1 MSIAKYCVDT
11 GPYIPPSVT
20 TGNTECLS
28 GSLRYLDIDN
38 TQSERNLW
46 ESWWDEQIKQFGMK
60 TSYYINA
67 YTLSGHDF
75 FYGEQPLAGFLPPID
90 MIMCLTVNNDSIIL
104 SKFGIQG
111 NADITAV
118 IAIKTFTSTLTAS
131 ALSGITS
138 RYTYEPKAGDL
149 IELSE
154 YGRTRPNGRSG
165 QIYEI
170 TERVDQ
176 RGGEANQ
183 LMGHYVWMVKGKRY
197 DYTFEPNAP
206 REALSK
212 QIYDNK
218 FDGRVPTNTGTPG
231 AEVRIIEDKAYPQN
245 VDKQGRTNVYNYI
258 QNSNAPLSGYLTYD
272 GTEPKTG
279 KPNTGVYGSYDD
291 GSVLVNLYA
300 GGGAHTPGASALGSN
315 NSENTYLG
323 LRSPNN

>member
-20 TGNTECLS
+20 TGNSECLS
-28 GSLRYLDIDN
+28 GSLRYLDIDS
-38 TQSERNLW
+38 TQTERNLW
-46 ESWWDEQIKQFGMK
+46 ENWWDEQIKQFGMK

-75 FYGEQPLAGFLPPID
+75 FYGEQPLAGFLPPLD

-131 ALSGITS
+131 SLSGIAS

-176 RGGEANQ
+176 RGGETNQ
-183 LMGHYVWMVKGKRY
+183 LMGHYVWMVKGKRF
-197 DYTFEPNAP
+197 DYTYEPNAP

-212 QIYDNK
+212 QVYDNK
-218 FDGRVPTNTGTPG
+218 FDGRVPLNTGTPG
-231 AEVRIIEDKAYPQN
+231 ADVRVIEDKAYPQN
-245 VDKQGRTNVYNYI
+245 VDKQSRTNVYNYI
-258 QNSNAPLSGYLTYD
+258 QNANAPLSGYLTYD
-272 GTEPKTG
+272 GTAPKTG

-300 GGGAHTPGASALGSN
+300 GGGAHTPSASALGSN